1 MGWDRDTVLRAR
13 AEREAAGL
21 PLFGDKPWPE
31 TRPATVEQ
39 EALALPGCTIRG
51 RWVAFRATEAGHQ
64 VYREFCRLALV
75 DQADGVR
82 LSAKG
87 IWEQVRATVR
97 VPANNDFTAL
107 AARDAE
113 TDHPELHFEKRTRH
127 AT

>member
-1 MGWDRDTVLRAR
+1 MGYDRSAVLRER

-39 EALALPGCTIRG
+39 GALALPGATIRG
-51 RWVAFRATEAGHQ
+51 NYVLWLGTAEGRQ
-64 VYREFCRLALV
+64 VYHAFCAAAAQDARA
-75 DQADGVR
+75 GIR

-87 IWEQVRATVR
+87 ITERVRAFLKLEI
-97 VPANNDFTAL
+97 NNSFVSL
-107 AARDAE
+107 MVRDAE
-113 TDHPELHFEKRTRH
+113 TDHPELHFEKRARH